1 MRVLALVSVLVLV
14 SACVSQERK
23 VHSFE
28 NQVLLEVSEPLSSDV
43 EVIIATPA
51 DGVYVN
57 TPAKLSGS
65 RTANAVR
72 DAFVAKA
79 ANVSIDEGCDSIDCI
94 SEKFA
99 GAPGYAVVPIIL
111 HWEERATEWS
121 GVPDQVKVQIDTY
134 DISSKTL
141 LASFVI
147 RGYGKQW
154 TYGGEHPQDLL
165 PVPLANYVATLY

>member
-1 MRVLALVSVLVLV
+1 MRALALVSVLVLV

-28 NQVLLEVSEPLSSDV
+28 NQVLLQVSEPLSTDV

-51 DGVYVN
+51 DGVYAD
-57 TPAKLSGS
+57 TPIELSGS
-65 RTANAVR
+65 RTASAVR

-94 SEKFA
+94 SENFT
-99 GAPGYAVVPIIL
+99 GDQGYAVIPIIL

-121 GVPDQVKVQIDTY
+121 GVPDQIKVQIDTY

-154 TYGGEHPQDLL
+154 TYGGEHTQDLL
-165 PVPLANYVATLY
+165 PVPLAEYVAMLY